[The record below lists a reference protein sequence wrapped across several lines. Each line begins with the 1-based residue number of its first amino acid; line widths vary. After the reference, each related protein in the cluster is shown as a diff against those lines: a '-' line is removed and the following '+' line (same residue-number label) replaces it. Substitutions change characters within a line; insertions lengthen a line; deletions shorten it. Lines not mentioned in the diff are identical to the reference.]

1 MQVAAFDRE
10 SSRKLRFGVI
20 RSTVVPAMGTRADGR
35 LRQDEQPYSSAGV
48 LVILRYTT
56 LYYVVRMNNL
66 TGLQV
71 CSLYCALAGVERDIV
86 ESHKAK
92 LQSER

>member
-1 MQVAAFDRE
+1 MAAFDRE

-35 LRQDEQPYSSAGV
+35 LRQDEQPCNSSAGV

-56 LYYVVRMNNL
+56 LYYVVRLNNL

-71 CSLYCALAGVERDIV
+71 CSLYCALAGAARDIC
-86 ESHKAK
+86 
-92 LQSER
+92 